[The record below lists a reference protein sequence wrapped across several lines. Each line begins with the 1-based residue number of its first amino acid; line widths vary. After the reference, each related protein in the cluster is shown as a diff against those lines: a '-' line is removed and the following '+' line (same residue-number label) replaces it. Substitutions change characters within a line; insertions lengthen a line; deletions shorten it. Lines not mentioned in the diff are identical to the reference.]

1 MYCHAFLEH
10 EISGAELMSLE
21 KSDFKDVGVTKVSFN
36 KNQEL
41 FTVHSE
47 KARSTYVL
55 HQKTLK
61 PYLRPAPL
69 ICALFFRK
77 LEIDRIWRFWRF
89 QCIRKHNILHCST
102 VTET

>member
-1 MYCHAFLEH
+1 MPMYCHAFLEH

-61 PYLRPAPL
+61 PYLTIVCSSCYLDRL
-69 ICALFFRK
+69 LLNK
-77 LEIDRIWRFWRF
+77 KIDF
-89 QCIRKHNILHCST
+89 
-102 VTET
+102 